1 MATLDMEMPPP
12 PPPRARGR
20 SAWSRCDEAVARIA
34 PTSTTTCQ
42 VCSSA
47 IAQGE
52 WQLGVMF
59 IHIEGFMLMEWYHLQ
74 CSVCIPGG
82 GLHDVLENVQSEMT
96 PAQKQQFQ
104 AAYECLTSGSDSN
117 GSSPAAV
124 AAAMASATMVS

>member
-1 MATLDMEMPPP
+1 MATEMEMPPP

-42 VCSSA
+42 VCSQS

-59 IHIEGFMLMEWYHLQ
+59 IHVEGFMLMEWYHLQ
-74 CSVCIPGG
+74 CSFCIPGG
-82 GLHDVLENVQSEMT
+82 GLQDVLETVQSEMT
-96 PAQKQQFQ
+96 SAQKLQFQ
-104 AAYECLTSGSDSN
+104 AAYEKLVTSGGN
-117 GSSPAAV
+117 EGPL
-124 AAAMASATMVS
+124 AMASATMVS